1 MVLEAALH
9 FRDTDVKF
17 NFSSLV
23 VLKKKIMVDCLYSLE
38 LRLAYAQELHYFALS
53 YASSQDSHL
62 MIQRF

>member
-1 MVLEAALH
+1 MLEAALH

-23 VLKKKIMVDCLYSLE
+23 VLKKKMVDCLYSLE
-38 LRLAYAQELHYFALS
+38 LRLACAQELHYFALN
-53 YASSQDSHL
+53 YATSQDSHL